1 MLPRDAVPETYPPTK
16 PIPTDKKTFEYFA
29 AFVWGSVMWLFAE
42 RRQNLQAGLVNSMD
56 CELDNT
62 GRVVCRTDE
71 APFCHAR
78 SLRQCGEVERVSV
91 AAFIETK
98 NMGEEADT
106 LV

>member
-56 CELDNT
+56 CECRSWEGRFFNT
-62 GRVVCRTDE
+62 DGKATPDLYVNAE
-71 APFCHAR
+71 KWN
-78 SLRQCGEVERVSV
+78 E
-91 AAFIETK
+91 
-98 NMGEEADT
+98 
-106 LV
+106 